1 MTVQAC
7 TIKGVAD
14 VQDTIN
20 THERLAAL
28 EQDQKSV
35 HRRLDNLEKL
45 VDSVHIMATE
55 LKAMRD
61 DLNDITDKVEDI
73 EHKPIKRYETVVT
86 AILTAVCG
94 GVVGYLISLLLH

>member
-1 MTVQAC
+1 MTAQAC

-14 VQDTIN
+14 MQDTIL
-20 THERLAAL
+20 THERLATV
-28 EQDQKSV
+28 EQELKSV
-35 HRRLDNLEKL
+35 NRRLNNLEKL

-73 EHKPIKRYETVVT
+73 EHKPIKRYETIVT

-94 GVVGYLISLLLH
+94 GVVGYLLSIILH